1 MLVLLLIRLVPF
13 VFFFMSVVV
22 GGDDEAATP
31 VRYQGNFGIARLD
44 PVNFAVPF
52 AVAVEVVSLM
62 VVLCLAGSEEARAEV
77 GEGQVRR
84 LASNRTMVSVL

>member
-1 MLVLLLIRLVPF
+1 MFL
-13 VFFFMSVVV
+13 SVVV
-22 GGDDEAATP
+22 GGDDEAAAS
-31 VRYQGNFGIARLD
+31 VRDQGNFGIAWLD

>member
-1 MLVLLLIRLVPF
+1 MCLFL
-13 VFFFMSVVV
+13 SVVV

-31 VRYQGNFGIARLD
+31 VRYQGNFGIAWLD

-52 AVAVEVVSLM
+52 VVAVEAVSLM

-84 LASNRTMVSVL
+84 LASNGTMVVCCLS